1 MTSRV
6 VRFPPESYSRV
17 MPSLAISAA
26 FNCAEVAKRTLL
38 DDTYLDQLFDVFV
51 VVLFLASCNKSLARC
66 SLKDDFLV
74 LKLTKTN
81 SSVRIWSIL
90 HDKKVQ
96 GAKIKKWEK
105 EFAKALRE
113 CADNEWTNLDYF
125 WRKCPGDILELWKKE
140 NSILIGRKQKHTA
153 LTNKYCEKDD
163 EDNDEESESS
173 GMSDD

>member
-66 SLKDDFLV
+66 SLKDDFLSEETFSPPLIIGQV
-74 LKLTKTN
+74 IVAFMFHHLFHQLKN
-81 SSVRIWSIL
+81 
-90 HDKKVQ
+90 
-96 GAKIKKWEK
+96 
-105 EFAKALRE
+105 
-113 CADNEWTNLDYF
+113 
-125 WRKCPGDILELWKKE
+125 
-140 NSILIGRKQKHTA
+140 
-153 LTNKYCEKDD
+153 
-163 EDNDEESESS
+163 
-173 GMSDD
+173 